1 MIDLFGIGNALVDFE
16 SKITETFL
24 DDHLLEKGQMY
35 LKDEA
40 EIVSMRDKL
49 PSDLKM
55 SSGGYKL
62 LSGHLMRLDKDKAG
76 KTTVRF
82 FAMENPTAEIPELL
96 LSVYKSA
103 AKSKRLNALSVRR
116 ISDVALLPGDAE
128 EHKQFSIQV
137 GEALYYLEA
146 RNPEDAR
153 LWVDSLRAVMG
164 RDIGLEE
171 DGGACAL
178 M

>member
-1 MIDLFGIGNALVDFE
+1 MTGPMSAWCALGDC
-16 SKITETFL
+16 SGTC
-24 DDHLLEKGQMY
+24 
-35 LKDEA
+35 A
-40 EIVSMRDKL
+40 EGATPAGTSWP
-49 PSDLKM
+49 PSAPDVKM

-116 ISDVALLPGDAE
+116 ISDVALLPGDAG